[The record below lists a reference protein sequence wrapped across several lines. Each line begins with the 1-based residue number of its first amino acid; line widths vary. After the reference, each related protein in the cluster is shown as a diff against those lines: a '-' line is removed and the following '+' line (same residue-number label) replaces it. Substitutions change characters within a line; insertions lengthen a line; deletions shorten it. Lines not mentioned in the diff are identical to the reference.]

1 MSEISRSAR
10 VSVSPSQVT
19 SELDEEAVVLDMKK
33 KIYYGLEPVGARI
46 WQMIQEPKTV
56 DEIVK
61 DLVSEFEVEEDVCFE
76 DCVAFLNELKEKEL
90 VTIS

>member
-1 MSEISRSAR
+1 MSDISRSAK

-19 SELDEEAVVLDMKK
+19 SELDEEAVILDMKK

-56 DEIVK
+56 DEIVNA
-61 DLVSEFEVEEDVCFE
+61 LVEEFEVEEDVCLQ
-76 DCVAFLNELKEKEL
+76 DCVSFISELKEKEL
-90 VTIS
+90 VTVS